1 MKAKATLKQIAKELN
16 VSVST
21 VSKALNDSPEISE
34 QTKTRIKEYAK
45 LKNYKPNVIGLN
57 LKNRSTKTI
66 GVIIPNILDS
76 FFAKVFSGI
85 EKIADE
91 KGYNV
96 IMCISNESLKKE
108 ANTLNMLS
116 NGTIDGFILSIS
128 EEAQKLNEYSHF
140 QEIINEGTPIL
151 MFDRIAD
158 DIICDKVIVD
168 DFDSALNATQHLINT
183 GCKNIALFSSVDNL
197 SVGKLRTEGYLQAL
211 KNNNIPVNPNLILRT
226 DSEDDL
232 KNRIEDVF
240 DNNTIDGIFALV
252 ENDSVLALR
261 IGKRKGFKIPEELSI
276 IGFADG
282 ILASRRL
289 SPSLSTLSQYGVEIG
304 EEAARRMIKRLES
317 KNEELPYETIVIKT
331 QLRERESTR
340 KL

>member
-1 MKAKATLKQIAKELN
+1 MKTRATLKQIAKELH

-34 QTKTRIKEYAK
+34 QTKIRIKEYAK

-57 LKNRSTKTI
+57 LKNRKTKTI
-66 GVIIPNILDS
+66 GVIIPNILNS

-108 ANTLNMLS
+108 VHTLDMLS
-116 NGTIDGFILSIS
+116 NGTIDGFILAIS
-128 EEAQKLNEYSHF
+128 EEAQKLQEYNHF
-140 QEIINEGTPIL
+140 TAIINEGTPIV
-151 MFDRIAD
+151 MFDRIVD
-158 DIICDKVIVD
+158 EVICDKVIVD
-168 DFDSALNATQHLINT
+168 DFDSALNSTQHLINI
-183 GCKNIALFSSVDNL
+183 GCKNIALLSSIDNL
-197 SVGKLRTEGYLQAL
+197 SVGKLRAEGYLQAL
-211 KNNNIPVNPNLILRT
+211 KNNKIAINPNLILRM
-226 DSEDDL
+226 DSEEAL
-232 KNRIEDVF
+232 KEKIEEIF
-240 DNNTIDGIFALV
+240 DNNVIDGIFALD
-252 ENDSVLALR
+252 ENDSVAALK
-261 IGKRKGFKIPEELSI
+261 IGLKKGYKVPEELSI

-289 SPSLSTLSQYGVEIG
+289 SPSLTTVSQYGVEIG
-304 EEAARRMIKRLES
+304 EESARLLINRLES
-317 KNEELPYETIVIKT
+317 KEENLPYETVVIKT

-340 KL
+340 NL

>member
-1 MKAKATLKQIAKELN
+1 MKTRATLKQIAKELH

-34 QTKTRIKEYAK
+34 QTKIRIKEYAK

-57 LKNRSTKTI
+57 LKNRKTKTI
-66 GVIIPNILDS
+66 GVIIPNILNS

-108 ANTLNMLS
+108 VHTLDMLS
-116 NGTIDGFILSIS
+116 NGTIDGFILAIS
-128 EEAQKLNEYSHF
+128 EEAQKLQEYNHF
-140 QEIINEGTPIL
+140 IAIINEGTPIV
-151 MFDRIAD
+151 MFDRIVD
-158 DIICDKVIVD
+158 EVICDKVIVD
-168 DFDSALNATQHLINT
+168 DFDSALNSTQHLINI
-183 GCKNIALFSSVDNL
+183 GCKNIALLSSIDNL
-197 SVGKLRTEGYLQAL
+197 SVGKLRAEGYLQAL
-211 KNNNIPVNPNLILRT
+211 KNNKIAINPNLILRM
-226 DSEDDL
+226 DSEEAL
-232 KNRIEDVF
+232 KEKIKEIF
-240 DNNTIDGIFALV
+240 DKNVIDGIFALD
-252 ENDSVLALR
+252 ENDSVAALK
-261 IGKRKGFKIPEELSI
+261 IGLKKGYKVPEELSI

-289 SPSLSTLSQYGVEIG
+289 SPSLTTVSQYGVEIG
-304 EEAARRMIKRLES
+304 EESARLLINRLES
-317 KNEELPYETIVIKT
+317 KEENLPYETVVIKT

-340 KL
+340 SL

>member
-34 QTKTRIKEYAK
+34 LTKVKIKEYAK

-57 LKNRSTKTI
+57 LKNRKTKTI
-66 GVIIPNILDS
+66 GVIIPNILNS

-85 EKIADE
+85 EKVADE

-108 ANTLNMLS
+108 MHTLEMLS
-116 NGTIDGFILSIS
+116 NGTIDGFIVSVS
-128 EEAQKLNEYSHF
+128 EEAQKKHQYDHF
-140 QEIINEGTPIL
+140 STIINDGTPIV
-151 MFDRIAD
+151 MFDRIAE
-158 DIICDKVIVD
+158 DIDCDKVIVD
-168 DFDSALNATQHLINT
+168 DFDSALDSTQHLINL
-183 GCKNIALFSSVDNL
+183 GCKNIALLSSIDNL
-197 SVGKLRTEGYLQAL
+197 SVGKLRAEGYLKAL
-211 KNNNIPVNPNLILRT
+211 EVNKIAIKNDIILRT

-232 KNRIEDVF
+232 NEKIENFND
-240 DNNTIDGIFALV
+240 DNTIDGIFALD
-252 ENDSVLALR
+252 ETDSVAALKF
-261 IGKRKGFKIPEELSI
+261 GLKKGYKIPEELSI

-289 SPSLSTLSQYGVEIG
+289 SPRLTTVSQHGIEIG
-304 EEAARRMIKRLES
+304 EVAAKLLIDRLES
-317 KNEELPYETIVIKT
+317 KEEHIPYETKVIKT
-331 QLRERESTR
+331 KLKERESTR

>member
-34 QTKTRIKEYAK
+34 QTKIKIKEYAK

-57 LKNRSTKTI
+57 LKNRKTKTI
-66 GVIIPNILDS
+66 GVIIPNILNS

-85 EKIADE
+85 EKVADK

-96 IMCISNESLKKE
+96 IMCISNESLEKE
-108 ANTLNMLS
+108 AHTLEMLS

-128 EEAQKLNEYSHF
+128 EEAQKSHEYNHF
-140 QEIINEGTPIL
+140 KDIINDGTPIV
-151 MFDRIAD
+151 MFDRTTD
-158 DIICDKVIVD
+158 EVDCDKVIVD
-168 DFDSALNATQHLINT
+168 DFDSALDTTQHLINL
-183 GCKNIALFSSVDNL
+183 GCKNIALLSSVDNL
-197 SVGKLRTEGYLQAL
+197 SVGKLRAEGYLKAL
-211 KNNNIPVNPNLILRT
+211 EVNNIPVNHKIILRT
-226 DSEDDL
+226 DSEEGLNDA
-232 KNRIEDVF
+232 IESIF
-240 DNNTIDGIFALV
+240 EDNKIDGIFALD
-252 ENDSVLALR
+252 ENDSVAALKM
-261 IGKRKGFKIPEELSI
+261 GLKKGYNIPENLSI

-289 SPSLSTLSQYGVEIG
+289 SPSLTTVSQHGIEIG
-304 EEAARRMIKRLES
+304 EVAAKLLIERLES
-317 KNEELPYETIVIKT
+317 KEENLPYQTKVIKT
-331 QLRERESTR
+331 KLKERESTR

>member
-1 MKAKATLKQIAKELN
+1 MKAKATLKQISKELN

-57 LKNRSTKTI
+57 LKNRKTRTI

-85 EKIADE
+85 EKIADQN
-91 KGYNV
+91 GYNV

-108 ANTLNMLS
+108 ANTLHMLS

-128 EEAQKLNEYSHF
+128 EEAQKLQEYNHF
-140 QEIINEGTPIL
+140 KEIINEGTPIV
-151 MFDRIAD
+151 MFDRISD
-158 DIICDKVIVD
+158 EVICDKVIVD

-211 KNNNIPVNPNLILRT
+211 KNNNIPVNTNLIIRT

-232 KNRIEDVF
+232 KNKIEVVF

-261 IGKRKGFKIPEELSI
+261 TGKRKGFKIPEELSI

-289 SPSLSTLSQYGVEIG
+289 SPSLSTMSQYGVEIG
-304 EEAARRMIKRLES
+304 EEAARIMINRLES
-317 KNEELPYETIVIKT
+317 KDENLPYETVVIKT